1 MGKGQELYKKAKT
14 LIPGGTSLLSKR
26 PEQLLPE
33 NWPAYYSK
41 SKGCRVWDLDG
52 REYIDCG
59 LMGVGTNTLGYARE
73 EVDEAV
79 MKVVRDGNLTT
90 FNCPE
95 SLSRRTA
102 HQDESMG
109 RWCTIHPWW
118 WRSQLYVH
126 TYCTCLYR

>member
-73 EVDEAV
+73 EVDGAV

-95 SLSRRTA
+95 EVYLAERLIKMTVYLLKKAAENHWHCKNRQRFKRRI
-102 HQDESMG
+102 
-109 RWCTIHPWW
+109 CN
-118 WRSQLYVH
+118 
-126 TYCTCLYR
+126 